1 MDKGNDD
8 TRARITNGMT
18 QGDSATVDVNLG
30 SRDIKNLLGDVNDD
44 REGLIDLK
52 QGDVVNG

>member
-18 QGDSATVDVNLG
+18 QCDSATVDVNLG

-44 REGLIDLK
+44 GKGLIDLK
-52 QGDVVNG
+52 QGDFVNG